1 MFITEQVLITL
12 KSFRKNLENAKFL
25 DLEIRSDIFYHFS
38 YFLLLIKHQRI
49 FL

>member
-25 DLEIRSDIFYHFS
+25 DLEIRSDKFYYFS